1 MMITPLPAAGERA
14 GLSFGRVMGWL
25 TVLFMLSWP
34 RLCLLGFW
42 IFGDLVGKAIHS
54 SAVCVLGFLLLPTT
68 TFAYAV
74 MWGASSDKV
83 SRRRVDRR
91 RHRLPARRRHLV
103 RPLPPDPS
111 ADR

>member
-1 MMITPLPAAGERA
+1 MMITPLPAAGER
-14 GLSFGRVMGWL
+14 GDLSFGRVMGWL

-34 RLCLLGFW
+34 RLCLLAFW
-42 IFGDLVGKAIHS
+42 IFSDLVGKAIHS

-83 SRRRVDRR
+83 SGAEWIVVAIAFLLDLGTWFGLIRLIRR
-91 RHRLPARRRHLV
+91 
-103 RPLPPDPS
+103 
-111 ADR
+111 